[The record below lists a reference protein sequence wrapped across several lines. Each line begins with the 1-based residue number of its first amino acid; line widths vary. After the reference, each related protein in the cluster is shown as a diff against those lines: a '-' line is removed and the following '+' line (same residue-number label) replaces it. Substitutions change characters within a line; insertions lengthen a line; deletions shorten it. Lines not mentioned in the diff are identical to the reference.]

1 MSSLLRIALTPRLA
15 VAFLLSVSF
24 SLPAVAQDVDDGEEY
39 EEVDDVEETE
49 SAPSSGILDALNE
62 DTDPAASRVAADE
75 DEDEGD
81 DEELDEVEEVDEPE
95 AEAASAPVVT
105 TTAQTAAPVAAAPV
119 AARGG
124 IDPITGVEYGA
135 SGPRQAAHII
145 IKREER
151 AEGLHEISISNP
163 IQANGKF
170 TQHIGVSLDYLFHLR
185 EAFAIGFGGTYNYYA
200 AQSQFTEDLND
211 RAKQQPY
218 PASALLLDWEGHVGI
233 EVSPIYG
240 KYALFD
246 WSVVQFGFYFGA
258 YGGLGHTKVQLRKAD
273 PDQDR
278 GRTFGDTGL
287 RPVGLF
293 SAGMRMFLG
302 KNVALRFELRDTIYS
317 DEVSRINGCTWKD
330 MDSKGGVSSTC
341 STESFYDLTADGG
354 YARDMLK
361 DPSSDVLHNVAFAAA
376 LSVLF

>member
-1 MSSLLRIALTPRLA
+1 MSYLLRIALTPRLA
-15 VAFLLSVSF
+15 AAFLLLASF
-24 SLPAVAQDVDDGEEY
+24 SLPAVAQN
-39 EEVDDVEETE
+39 VDDVEEVDEEEETDE
-49 SAPSSGILDALNE
+49 APSSTSSILDALN
-62 DTDPAASRVAADE
+62 DDSDPAATSTADE
-75 DEDEGD
+75 AEEEEDVEA
-81 DEELDEVEEVDEPE
+81 VEEVAEDAVADADAEVAPAVSATPVV
-95 AEAASAPVVT
+95 AEAAP
-105 TTAQTAAPVAAAPV
+105 AQP

-124 IDPITGVEYGA
+124 IDPITGARYGS

-151 AEGLHEISISNP
+151 AEGLHEITLSNP

-170 TQHIGVSLDYLFHLR
+170 TQHVGVSLDYLFHLR

-258 YGGLGHTKVQLRKAD
+258 YAGLGHTKVQLRKAD

-278 GRTFGDTGL
+278 PRTFGDTGL

-302 KNVALRFELRDTIYS
+302 KHVALRFELRDTIYS
-317 DEVSRINGCTWKD
+317 DEVSRINGCTWSDLNSNAGVAASCNKD
-330 MDSKGGVSSTC
+330 A
-341 STESFYDLTADGG
+341 FYDKESDG
-354 YARDMLK
+354 AIAKDLLK
-361 DPSSDVLHNVAFAAA
+361 EPSSDVLHNVAFVAG